1 MSKFKYFKISKS
13 KKLRYLILNKKSELF
28 VIFLHGFKSDL
39 EGAKPKNFVKFCK
52 KNKLGFFAIEY
63 SGHGRSSGKF
73 INGNISRWTNEV
85 KISIKKI
92 IGKKK
97 FILIGSSMGAWL
109 SLNQFKYFKEQIK
122 GFIGIAPAPEFL
134 DRLMWNKFS
143 KKIKYEIKTKG
154 IYNLKHG
161 GYEYPITYKLIK
173 DGKKNK
179 ILNRKFKIQIPVVMF
194 HGKKDDVVPSGFSKK
209 VLNIFKIK
217 NKKLFLIKGG
227 DHSLSKRHTLNQINR
242 ELFRII
248 SKIS

>member
-143 KKIKYEIKTKG
+143 KKIKNEIKTKG

-179 ILNRKFKIQIPVVMF
+179 IFNRKFKIQIPVVTLPYTIGGNEESNNLIALF
-194 HGKKDDVVPSGFSKK
+194 DSS
-209 VLNIFKIK
+209 IKILQNALYDK
-217 NKKLFLIKGG
+217 
-227 DHSLSKRHTLNQINR
+227 
-242 ELFRII
+242 
-248 SKIS
+248 